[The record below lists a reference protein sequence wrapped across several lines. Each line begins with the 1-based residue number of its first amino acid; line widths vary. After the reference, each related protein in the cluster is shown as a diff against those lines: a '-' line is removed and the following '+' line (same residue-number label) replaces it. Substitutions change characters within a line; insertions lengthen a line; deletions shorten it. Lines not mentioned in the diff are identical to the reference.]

1 MVLVFVA
8 GLAWLG
14 QPAEVRPA
22 PYADHLLVEVDVPDR
37 ASLDRL
43 LATGVD
49 VWLEHPRPGVVPV
62 LVAPEHRA
70 ALVAG
75 GWTLRVSSVDVQAQ
89 VDAET
94 ARLAAQT
101 PVVPGGGGFFADFR
115 DRATIDAELDALVV
129 ASPELLT
136 SVDIGESLEGR
147 TIRAIRITSAG
158 EDDRP
163 AVLITAGQHARE
175 WIAVSSGMYVIDQL
189 VQRADE
195 PEIAAILADVQ
206 VFVIPVVNPDGYEY
220 SWTDERYWR
229 KNRRGGVGVDTNR
242 NFGYGWGG
250 EGSSDAPEDE
260 NYRGEAAFSEPES
273 ATVRDFVV
281 AHPELVAHL
290 DLHSY
295 GQLVLYPWGH
305 IFENAPDDAQLT
317 ATATV
322 IANEMELFGTSY
334 TPLQGV
340 QLYPAAGNVI
350 DWTYGEAGLHSM
362 TMELRPNDEE
372 VNFLLP
378 PGQIV
383 PVGDEVM
390 AGLMVLLGYAQG
402 ELPDPTD
409 GGEESSS
416 GGESSSTGDG
426 SSTSADETSTST
438 TDAAGTTGVD
448 PSGGVTTMPQTTS
461 VATGDESETSGD
473 ASANDDGGG
482 CGCATTSPRSTWVGA
497 AMLLMFGAPRARKRA
512 RARSR

>member
-147 TIRAIRITSAG
+147 TIRAIRITAAG

-250 EGSSDAPEDE
+250 EGSSDAP
-260 NYRGEAAFSEPES
+260 
-273 ATVRDFVV
+273 
-281 AHPELVAHL
+281 
-290 DLHSY
+290 
-295 GQLVLYPWGH
+295 
-305 IFENAPDDAQLT
+305 
-317 ATATV
+317 
-322 IANEMELFGTSY
+322 
-334 TPLQGV
+334 
-340 QLYPAAGNVI
+340 
-350 DWTYGEAGLHSM
+350 
-362 TMELRPNDEE
+362 
-372 VNFLLP
+372 
-378 PGQIV
+378 
-383 PVGDEVM
+383 
-390 AGLMVLLGYAQG
+390 
-402 ELPDPTD
+402 
-409 GGEESSS
+409 
-416 GGESSSTGDG
+416 
-426 SSTSADETSTST
+426 
-438 TDAAGTTGVD
+438 
-448 PSGGVTTMPQTTS
+448 
-461 VATGDESETSGD
+461 
-473 ASANDDGGG
+473 
-482 CGCATTSPRSTWVGA
+482 
-497 AMLLMFGAPRARKRA
+497 
-512 RARSR
+512 